1 MEWIRSKHHQLHNP
15 ALEIWAG
22 TPLEATETPDR
33 AETIAVRLASD
44 VRFTE
49 MDATSHGLEPVLRVH
64 DSAMVAWFEAC
75 YEECAPW
82 VETREIFP
90 DTMLHPG
97 LLMGGKRGPE
107 PMDAPL
113 GRLGYWCFDTMTP
126 IVPGTYQAA
135 LGAVDTALSAYDL
148 VARRGGT
155 AYALC
160 RPPGHHAA
168 RSMIGGFCYLNNA
181 AIVAAAMRHD
191 GAERVAIL
199 DVDYHHGNG
208 TQAIFY
214 EDADVHYVSTHAD
227 PMRAFP
233 YFAGYAN
240 ETGLGKGEGA
250 NLNLPLPKGATDELF
265 LGAVRTGIEAIT
277 HRGAEQLVISL
288 GVDTYELDP
297 LSDLCVSRSAF
308 HEVGKLIGELG
319 LPTVV
324 VQEGGYDTE
333 DLGINVANVLLGIE
347 GENPLTADT
356 VRDASSKIARH
367 V

>member
-1 MEWIRSKHHQLHNP
+1 MQWLRSADHHLHDP
-15 ALEIWAG
+15 RLEIWAG
-22 TPLEATETPDR
+22 TALAATETPDR
-33 AETIAVRLASD
+33 AETIAARLEADTRFHEEVVR
-44 VRFTE
+44 
-49 MDATSHGLEPVLRVH
+49 SHGRDALLRVH
-64 DSAMVAWFEAC
+64 DPAMVSWLANC

-97 LLMGGKRGPE
+97 LLMDGQRGPE

-135 LGAVDTALSAYDL
+135 LGAVDTALSALDVMEETGL
-148 VARRGGT
+148 P

-168 RSMIGGFCYLNNA
+168 RSMIGGFCYFNNA
-181 AIVAAAMRHD
+181 AIVANEMRHR

-214 EDADVHYVSTHAD
+214 QDPNVHYVSTHAD
-227 PMRAFP
+227 PARAFP
-233 YFAGYAN
+233 YFAGFAG
-240 ETGLGKGEGA
+240 ETGAGSGEGA
-250 NLNLPLPKGATDELF
+250 NLNLLLPKGANDDEFFETLSH
-265 LGAVRTGIEAIT
+265 ARAAIKQ
-277 HRGAEQLVISL
+277 RGAQQLVVSL

-297 LSDLCVSRSAF
+297 LSDLAVSRNAF
-308 HEVGKLIGELG
+308 HRIGQFIGELA

-324 VQEGGYDTE
+324 IQEGGYDTE
-333 DLGINVANVLLGIE
+333 DLGTNVANVLLGIE
-347 GENPLTADT
+347 GSTPLVVDT
-356 VRDASSKIARH
+356 NRDSSNKIARH